1 MTVAASGGAADAAQ
15 PMTRPQLRECPGC
28 AVDVPANEN
37 RCPICGY
44 EFPARGPLHRNLL
57 WIVALFLAL
66 LLIPLLL
73 SLR

>member
-1 MTVAASGGAADAAQ
+1 MTNSCQMKID
-15 PMTRPQLRECPGC
+15 PQREYPARECPGC
-28 AVDVPANEN
+28 AVEVPANEN

-57 WIVALFLAL
+57 WIVLLFLSL
-66 LLIPLLL
+66 LLIPLFL

>member
-1 MTVAASGGAADAAQ
+1 MKIDPLATF
-15 PMTRPQLRECPGC
+15 PTRECPGC

>member
-1 MTVAASGGAADAAQ
+1 MLHSQ
-15 PMTRPQLRECPGC
+15 PMKIDPHAKFPTRECPGC

-57 WIVALFLAL
+57 WIVALLLFLFL
-66 LLIPLLL
+66 LPLLL

>member
-1 MTVAASGGAADAAQ
+1 MTID
-15 PMTRPQLRECPGC
+15 PQSDFGTRECPNC
-28 AVDVPANEN
+28 AVDVSANEN

-44 EFPARGPLHRNLL
+44 EFPGRGLLHRNLI
-57 WIVALFLAL
+57 WIVLLFLAL